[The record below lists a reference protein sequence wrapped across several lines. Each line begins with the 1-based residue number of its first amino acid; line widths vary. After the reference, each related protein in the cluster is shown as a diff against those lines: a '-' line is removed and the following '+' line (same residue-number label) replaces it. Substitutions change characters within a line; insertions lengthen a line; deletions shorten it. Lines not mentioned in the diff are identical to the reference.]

1 MATIT
6 LQYDARNKFVEALI
20 NLIKVSDSVKI
31 VETKAAQEDKPFEK
45 DEILAE
51 MEKSREEAMQLV
63 SKKKRKTYTK
73 KQILDMI

>member
-1 MATIT
+1 MIT

-20 NLIKVSDSVKI
+20 NLIKVSDKVKI